1 MVLKTPMLAAALLNF
16 QGFKA
21 RSLMPAADADQAAG
35 VTWKK
40 SAADASAATA
50 LGEQPI
56 GQVVAAGQIL
66 EIVFRPLTS
75 LAHDA
80 ANYATLTIYKR
91 TGGGAPVVV
100 AQLAT
105 SALDWTASIPVIV
118 PLVAGAIAAG
128 DLLTFAIAKTSSG
141 VIVPQGTLAMIATP
155 NYCDFA
161 IARWQSRIFGYL
173 RKRYDVTKIDADN
186 PPEII
191 LDWIVKCVMPDMYR
205 KRGVNPSDTQ
215 MATLIDDRNDAI
227 AEVKLEASDAATGLI
242 ELPLLSDEKQT
253 GVSQGGPYGYSE
265 ATPYAW
271 TDQQVVQAIEN
282 GEGLG
287 IDSELVDDGREL
299 ITS

>member
-1 MVLKTPMLAAALLNF
+1 MLAAALLDF
-16 QGFKA
+16 TGFKA
-21 RSLMPAADADQAAG
+21 RALMPTADADQAAG

-40 SAADASAATA
+40 SAADASASTP

-56 GQVVAAGQIL
+56 GQVVAVGNVVAV
-66 EIVFRPLTS
+66 VFRPLAS
-75 LAHDA
+75 LTHDA
-80 ANYATLTIYKR
+80 ANYATLTVYKR

-100 AQLAT
+100 AQLDT

-118 PLVAGAIAAG
+118 PIVAAAIAAG
-128 DLLTFAIAKTSSG
+128 DILTFAIAKTGTG
-141 VIVPQGTLAMIATP
+141 VVVPQGTLVVVPTP

-161 IARWQSRIFGYL
+161 IARWQSRIFGFL
-173 RKRYDVTKIDADN
+173 RKRYDVTKIDTSN

-205 KRGVNPSDTQ
+205 KRGVNPSDVQ

-227 AEVKLEASDAATGLI
+227 KEVAQEASDAATGLI
-242 ELPLLSDEKQT
+242 ELPLLSDEKLS
-253 GVSQGGPYGYSE
+253 GISQGGPYGYAE

-271 TDQQVVQAIEN
+271 TDQQVAQAIEN
-282 GEGLG
+282 GESFGF
-287 IDSELVDDGREL
+287 DAELDGDGAEL